1 VRRLAQTISLLGER
15 NSSDVNVTGVNF
27 FLVET
32 RTKLLGL
39 LHDLVPT
46 ATTIGL
52 VLGIGSNTQNVD
64 VTDLQT
70 AARSLR
76 LRVRPLRVATERDV
90 DDSLWLSLCS
100 WSMP

>member
-1 VRRLAQTISLLGER
+1 LGGCAVDRWPDDVAVPSFGASLNRPGG
-15 NSSDVNVTGVNF
+15 NVTGVNF
-27 FLVET
+27 FLAET

-64 VTDLQT
+64 VTDLP
-70 AARSLR
+70 AGPA
-76 LRVRPLRVATERDV
+76 
-90 DDSLWLSLCS
+90 
-100 WSMP
+100 